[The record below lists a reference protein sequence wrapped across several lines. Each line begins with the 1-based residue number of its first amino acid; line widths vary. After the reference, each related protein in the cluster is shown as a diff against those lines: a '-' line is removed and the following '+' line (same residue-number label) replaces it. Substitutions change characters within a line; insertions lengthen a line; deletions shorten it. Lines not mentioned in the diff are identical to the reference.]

1 LSEPSDETPRPP
13 ASSAP
18 LSTRAALL
26 AALPFVLT
34 ALVAIVVTLSIQA
47 ALTARQSAAPASPPP
62 TPQDA
67 PRSPTAATPL
77 PATPRAITPT
87 SEEVAELRR
96 EVNRLWSALYLARAA
111 NQLADAEAALRINN
125 LSEVEQVLAT
135 VSASLEQAYERSA
148 EQEKGPISEFRVQV
162 SRMYSDLRVR
172 PEGMDQRLRRLR
184 QSMLT
189 LMDESS

>member
-1 LSEPSDETPRPP
+1 
-13 ASSAP
+13 
-18 LSTRAALL
+18 
-26 AALPFVLT
+26 VLT

-47 ALTARQSAAPASPPP
+47 ALASRQRAAAPPVAQDVPEPTEAPVPP
-62 TPQDA
+62 
-67 PRSPTAATPL
+67 ATPL
-77 PATPRAITPT
+77 AVTPT
-87 SEEVAELRR
+87 SEEVAELRS

-111 NQLADAEAALRINN
+111 NQLADAEAALRVNN
-125 LSEVEQVLAT
+125 LDEVEQVLAT

-148 EQEKGPISEFRVQV
+148 EQEKGPISEFRTQV

-189 LMDESS
+189 LMDESG